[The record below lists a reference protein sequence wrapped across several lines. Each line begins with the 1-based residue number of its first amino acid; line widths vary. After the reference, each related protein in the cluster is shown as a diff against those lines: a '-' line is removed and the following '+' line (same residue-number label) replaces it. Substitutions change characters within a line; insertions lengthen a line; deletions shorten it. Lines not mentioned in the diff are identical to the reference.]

1 MGFNELVEFLQEK
14 STEQFNVTEGM
25 LKDHKAFIVIESRN
39 ESYAL
44 TKLNGIR
51 FNGEKVPLYLVR
63 KNFLH
68 FFNSQLMIK
77 YVKNDG
83 PSAMSQQQRDLLV
96 KLVESHYNS
105 QAKFL
110 NLANLQ
116 SKEHGGVKIDFNSP
130 AFMKV
135 LFGVMQ
141 EKCPDVILPPPPTL
155 SSLLLLSLREGY

>member
-1 MGFNELVEFLQEK
+1 
-14 STEQFNVTEGM
+14 
-25 LKDHKAFIVIESRN
+25 
-39 ESYAL
+39 
-44 TKLNGIR
+44 
-51 FNGEKVPLYLVR
+51 
-63 KNFLH
+63 
-68 FFNSQLMIK
+68 MIK

-141 EKCPDVILPPPPTL
+141 EKCPDVILPRPPTL